1 VRKIV
6 VALLVSLL
14 ASLAAIAGCSL
25 FRTRSSDEDS
35 IRVKNGSMHIETTDG
50 LWTPEGNDFSNETK
64 GKVHQNNLWVVVTY
78 NNGDPACKA
87 GPAHPVIIRYSD
99 PGVQAHFNPGGN
111 PARTKVKLTGQW
123 THDDHHLNYGT
134 AGRGSIAEV
143 QLPGSQFQC
152 DITASKLKEILIC
165 SHSNACK

>member
-1 VRKIV
+1 
-6 VALLVSLL
+6 
-14 ASLAAIAGCSL
+14 
-25 FRTRSSDEDS
+25 
-35 IRVKNGSMHIETTDG
+35 MHIETTDG
-50 LWTPEGNDFSNETK
+50 VWTPQGNDFSNETK
-64 GKVHQNNLWVVVTY
+64 GKVHQNDLWVVVTY

-143 QLPGSQFQC
+143 QLPGTQFPC
-152 DITASKLKEILIC
+152 DIAASKLKEILIC
-165 SHSNACK
+165 SHSNACN

>member
-1 VRKIV
+1 MRKIV

-14 ASLAAIAGCSL
+14 ASLAAIGGCSL
-25 FRTRSSDEDS
+25 FRPRSSDEDS

-64 GKVHQNNLWVVVTY
+64 GKVHQNDLWVVVTY

-134 AGRGSIAEV
+134 AGQGSIAEV
-143 QLPGSQFQC
+143 QLPGTQFPC
-152 DITASKLKEILIC
+152 DITAGKLKEILIC